1 MCIVYCSIVFYLLII
16 LLYDALLIFY
26 IASNY
31 TVPVRLVDGNSSLD
45 GRVEILKGGVWGT
58 ICDYYFSLLEGSV
71 ICRQLG
77 YYGASATYGYA
88 FYPSATNNTPI
99 ATSYVFCYGDEVQFG
114 DCYGVQQSWSTQYCT
129 HQDDVGVVC
138 LGEELM

>member
-1 MCIVYCSIVFYLLII
+1 MCGLP
-16 LLYDALLIFY
+16 FY

-31 TVPVRLVDGNSSLD
+31 TVPVRLVGGNSSLD

-58 ICDYYFSLLEGSV
+58 VCDYYFSTLEGSV

-77 YYGASATYGYA
+77 YYGASATYNYA
-88 FYPSATNNTPI
+88 FYPPATNNTPI

-114 DCYGVQQSWSTQYCT
+114 DCYGVQQSWSTQYCS
-129 HQDDVGVVC
+129 HQDNDVGVVC